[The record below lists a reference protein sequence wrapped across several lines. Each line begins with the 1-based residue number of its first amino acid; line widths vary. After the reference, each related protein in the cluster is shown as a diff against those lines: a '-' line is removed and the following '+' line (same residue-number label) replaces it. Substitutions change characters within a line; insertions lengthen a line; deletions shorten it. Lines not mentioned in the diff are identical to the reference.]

1 MMITAALSARM
12 PDPSTIP
19 DQAATIRAMVADRDA
34 AGQRL
39 DRWLASVFPELSRS
53 RVKALIEAG
62 QASRDGVV
70 TRDPSEPVRRGAT
83 YRLSVPPP
91 APAAPSGQAI
101 PLAVLHEDD
110 ELIVIDKPAG
120 LVVHPAP
127 GNQEGTLVNA
137 LIAHCGD
144 SLKGIGGEARPG
156 IVHRLDKD
164 TSGVM
169 VAAKTERAHHAL
181 SAAFARRD
189 LERSYLALVWG
200 VPAPAA
206 GRIEAPIGRHP
217 VDRKRMAVVPRGKPA
232 ATRYRV
238 LRAFGTAAA
247 LLECR
252 LETGRTH
259 QIRVHLA
266 HLGHP
271 LVGDPAYL
279 RRLPA
284 AARGLDPAL
293 RALLTGFPRQ
303 ALHAASLGF
312 THPVTGAALRFDSP
326 LPADI
331 AALLERLGDRRDA

>member
-1 MMITAALSARM
+1 MITAALSARM
-12 PDPSTIP
+12 PDPSTAIP
-19 DQAATIRAMVADRDA
+19 DPAATIRAMVADRDA

-39 DRWLASVFPELSRS
+39 DRWLAAAFPELSRS
-53 RVKALIEAG
+53 RIKALIEAG
-62 QASRDGVV
+62 RASRDGEV
-70 TRDPSEPVRRGAT
+70 TRDPAEPVRAGAT
-83 YRLSVPPP
+83 YRLGVPAS
-91 APAAPSGQAI
+91 APAAPAAQPI
-101 PLAVLHEDD
+101 PLVVLHEDA

-120 LVVHPAP
+120 MVVHPAP
-127 GNQEGTLVNA
+127 GNPEGTLVNA
-137 LIAHCGD
+137 LIAHCGA
-144 SLKGIGGEARPG
+144 SLTGIGGERRPG

-169 VAAKTERAHHAL
+169 VAAKTERAHQAL

-189 LERSYLALVWG
+189 LERAYLALVWG
-200 VPAPAA
+200 VPATAE

-238 LRAFGTAAA
+238 LRGFGTVAS

-279 RRLPA
+279 RRVPA
-284 AARGLDPAL
+284 AARGLDPGR
-293 RALLTGFPRQ
+293 RAALTGFPRQ
-303 ALHAASLGF
+303 ALHAALLGF
-312 THPVTGAALRFDSP
+312 RHPATGAALRFASP
-326 LPADI
+326 MPADM
-331 AALLERLGDRRDA
+331 AALVALLGDQPC

>member
-1 MMITAALSARM
+1 M
-12 PDPSTIP
+12 PDPSTLP
-19 DQAATIRAMVADRDA
+19 DPSVTVRAIVADHGA

-39 DRWLASVFPELSRS
+39 DRWLASVWPELSRS
-53 RVKALIEAG
+53 RIKALIEAG
-62 QASRDGVV
+62 RASRDGAV
-70 TRDPSEPVRRGAT
+70 TRDPAEPVRAGAT
-83 YRLSVPPP
+83 YRLDLP
-91 APAAPSGQAI
+91 APAPAMPAAQAI
-101 PLAVLHEDD
+101 PLDVLHEDD
-110 ELIVIDKPAG
+110 ALIVIDKPAG

-137 LIAHCGD
+137 LIAHCGA
-144 SLKGIGGEARPG
+144 SLKGIGGAMRPG

-169 VAAKTERAHHAL
+169 VAAKTAQAHHAL
-181 SAAFARRD
+181 SAAFAGRD
-189 LERSYLALVWG
+189 LERAYLALVWG
-200 VPAPAA
+200 VPASAE

-217 VDRKRMAVVPRGKPA
+217 VERKRMAVVPRGKPA

-284 AARGLDPAL
+284 AARGLDPPR
-293 RALLTGFPRQ
+293 RAALTGFPRQ

-312 THPVTGAALRFDSP
+312 AHPVTGRALRFESP

-331 AALLERLGDRRDA
+331 AALIDTLKDRPDK